1 MPDLERLTDDLM
13 IDLSKG
19 DEAKHQYYIGYIA
32 GKTTARKEIVFA
44 TIVLGVIICVFG
56 FFAS

>member
-13 IDLSKG
+13 LDLNKDNESKR
-19 DEAKHQYYIGYIA
+19 QYYIGYIT

-44 TIVLGVIICVFG
+44 AIVLGVIICVFG
-56 FFAS
+56 FLAS